1 VWVRLREV
9 AWRRPE
15 LETMPDWE
23 WLIPTVVGGLLAIA
37 GGLGLSR
44 VQRRQAARR
53 TEAAQRYR
61 VIAAIDAVLSEL
73 ARNHSTITGAM
84 ASEEPALELRVSY
97 RAYERSELLL
107 AGRLPVPVQEALFQ
121 AYRPLRA
128 GNLFKSWVT
137 TSAQGLPPGHRELD
151 PAECQAELRRL
162 TEAADGL
169 RLVQRELQ
177 RPGF

>member
-1 VWVRLREV
+1 
-9 AWRRPE
+9 
-15 LETMPDWE
+15 MPNWE
-23 WLIPTVVGGLLAIA
+23 WLIPTLVGGLLAIV

-44 VQRRQAARR
+44 IQRRLEARR
-53 TEAAQRYR
+53 TEAAERYQ
-61 VIAAIDAVLSEL
+61 VIAAIDAVLAEL

-84 ASEEPALELRVSY
+84 ASEDPALEIRVSY
-97 RAYERSELLL
+97 RAYDRAELLL

-137 TSAQGLPPGHRELD
+137 TSAQGMPPGHRELD

-162 TEAADGL
+162 TEAADDL
-169 RLVQRELQ
+169 RRVQRELQ